1 LAIPTDNLWRG
12 DRSLQEIPRA
22 VGRSKTE
29 MGTKERQII
38 FMLDGDN
45 VIHRVPLDTYE
56 SGDIRETKE
65 LLAKKLGC
73 NPEDIKVKITGARNG
88 KAKKG
93 PSLNIQ
99 LIDGATIRH
108 FFE

>member
-1 LAIPTDNLWRG
+1 
-12 DRSLQEIPRA
+12 
-22 VGRSKTE
+22 

-38 FMLDGDN
+38 FMLDADN
-45 VIHRVPLDTYE
+45 IVYRVPLDTYE

-65 LLAKKLGC
+65 VLAKKLGC
-73 NPEDIKVKITGARNG
+73 SPEEIKVKITGARNG
-88 KAKKG
+88 RPKKG

-99 LIDGATIRH
+99 LLDGETIRH

>member
-1 LAIPTDNLWRG
+1 
-12 DRSLQEIPRA
+12 
-22 VGRSKTE
+22 

-65 LLAKKLGC
+65 LLAKKLAC
-73 NPEDIKVKITGARNG
+73 SPEDIKVKITGARNG
-88 KAKKG
+88 KPKKDS
-93 PSLNIQ
+93 SLNIQ
-99 LIDGATIRH
+99 LLDGDTIRH